1 MSVIT
6 PSGAYIYQNVASRAC
21 TVDFTEYGR
30 YRVSYTIADNG
41 GKGQSRTYTY
51 IFDCLDK
58 EPPQIMLDGDY
69 DKEYKA
75 GKEITVIGA
84 QATDNTSDITL
95 TVLLY
100 NQSTMVYTPT
110 KIGDNLKLAAGKYTI
125 VYYATDENGNF
136 ATQKIDITVK

>member
-1 MSVIT
+1 
-6 PSGAYIYQNVASRAC
+6 
-21 TVDFTEYGR
+21 
-30 YRVSYTIADNG
+30 
-41 GKGQSRTYTY
+41 
-51 IFDCLDK
+51 
-58 EPPQIMLDGDY
+58 MLDGEY

-75 GKEITVIGA
+75 GKKITVIGA

-136 ATQKIDITVK
+136 ATQKFDITVK